1 MITIDDHYINA
12 LCDLVSKCEEP
23 ISSMNY
29 DSRTKNV
36 SLDFDIYGILY
47 KYDKEKHCFIPY
59 ANYPIGE
66 EVAD

>member
-29 DSRTKNV
+29 NSRTKNV

-59 ANYPIGE
+59 ANYSIGE
-66 EVAD
+66 KSAD